1 LDRDKIFAT
10 ALTHWVQIIGDASTV
25 VSVQLKERHPEVAWM
40 SIQGMRHR
48 IVHNYSEI
56 DYDILWDVV
65 SKDIP
70 VLKSQLQGILEEIA

>member
-1 LDRDKIFAT
+1 
-10 ALTHWVQIIGDASTV
+10 
-25 VSVQLKERHPEVAWM
+25 M